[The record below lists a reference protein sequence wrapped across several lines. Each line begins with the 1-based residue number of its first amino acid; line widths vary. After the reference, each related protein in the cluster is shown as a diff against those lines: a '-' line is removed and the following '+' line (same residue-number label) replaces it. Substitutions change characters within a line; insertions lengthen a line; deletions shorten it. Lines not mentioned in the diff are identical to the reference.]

1 MQARPLTDG
10 LAVAPQIT
18 LDDVATAASQGF
30 RSLMSNRPDGEEP
43 GQPDAAEIEAAA
55 RDAGLEFRWLPV
67 TMPTLSQEDARA
79 FGAALEEMP
88 GPTLAFCR
96 TGTRSTVLWALS
108 QAGGRP
114 TDEIVSTAAAAGY
127 DLEGLRPQLNLGGV
141 RGSGRPRE

>member
-1 MQARPLTDG
+1 MQVRPLIDG
-10 LAVAPQIT
+10 LSVAPQIS
-18 LDDVATAASQGF
+18 LDDVATVASLGF

-43 GQPDAAEIEAAA
+43 GQPDAASIEAAA
-55 RDAGLEFRWLPV
+55 RQAGLEFRWLPV
-67 TMPTLSQEDARA
+67 TMPTLSQADARA
-79 FGAALEEMP
+79 FGTALDEMP

-141 RGSGRPRE
+141 QGSGRP